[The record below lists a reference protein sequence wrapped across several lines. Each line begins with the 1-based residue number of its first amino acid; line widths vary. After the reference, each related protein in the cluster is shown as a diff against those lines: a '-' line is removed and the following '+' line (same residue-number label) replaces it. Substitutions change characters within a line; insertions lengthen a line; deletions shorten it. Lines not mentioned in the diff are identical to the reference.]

1 MTSRLKDQVDF
12 EGKPWLQT
20 TPWLL
25 LAVAFLGT
33 CLVAWAVQLVLL
45 PHFFPHLHAGHGMLV
60 GGDSAGMNLTAVD
73 LAARIQK
80 EGWSVWE
87 LRPAGNA
94 PTGIAAALYVFV
106 TPEPY
111 MLVPLN
117 ALVHAAGGM
126 TVYLIAYLVSAN
138 RLASVVAAL
147 PFLLFPS
154 AASWYAQIHKDG
166 IFALGMLL
174 CALGWMQAFR
184 RDFWL
189 TLVPRF
195 AALLVPIALG
205 LFLIW
210 VVRPHIMI
218 LMQAVAI
225 VASVSGL
232 LLVALWWRWGV
243 LQGRR
248 IVLAAFVSVMIP
260 LLVVLVKPSDY
271 RVESWKGD
279 VVARETVMPYM
290 PGHCVL
296 ERGANAFADKLSSTV
311 AAMRDFYI
319 SGNSYKNAKSNMD
332 VDFVPGTV
340 CNLVGYLPRALQ
352 IGFLAPFPAQWMA
365 DGSVAAST
373 LMRRVISAEMLAVY
387 ACLLLLPLAMWTF
400 RRKPEFWFVLGFL
413 VLLMV
418 IHVYLVPN
426 LGTLHR
432 MRYGFLTAVVGLAL
446 AGAVDRL
453 LATLPASAI
462 RQKRM
467 AR

>member
-1 MTSRLKDQVDF
+1 MTSKLPDQVNF
-12 EGKPWLQT
+12 EGKPWLQA

-33 CLVAWAVQLVLL
+33 CLVAWAVQLILL

-60 GGDSAGMNLTAVD
+60 GGDSAGMHLTAVD

-126 TVYLIAYLVSAN
+126 MVYLIAYLVSAS
-138 RLASVVAAL
+138 RLASVLAAL

-184 RDFWL
+184 PAFWASARPAY
-189 TLVPRF
+189 T
-195 AALLVPIALG
+195 ALILPLAIG
-205 LFLIW
+205 LFLVW
-210 VVRPHIMI
+210 LVRPHIMI
-218 LMQAVAI
+218 LMQAVAFVASI
-225 VASVSGL
+225 LELAVASV
-232 LLVALWWRWGV
+232 WWR
-243 LQGRR
+243 RR
-248 IVLAAFVSVMIP
+248 VIGGERALTAVFILLTIP
-260 LLVVLVKPSDY
+260 LMMILVKPSDD
-271 RVESWKGD
+271 RVESWRGS
-279 VVARETVMPYM
+279 VVEREMVMQYM
-290 PGHCVL
+290 PGACLL
-296 ERGANAFADKLSSTV
+296 ERGANVGVDKLPTTI

-319 SGNSYKNAKSNMD
+319 SGYRNAKSNMD
-332 VDFVPGTV
+332 PEFVPGTV
-340 CNLVGYLPRALQ
+340 CNLLTYLPRALQ
-352 IGFLAPFPAQWMA
+352 IGYLAPFPAQWVA
-365 DGSVAAST
+365 DGSVAANT
-373 LMRRVISAEMLAVY
+373 VMRRVISAEMLVVY
-387 ACLLLLPLAMWTF
+387 ACLLFLPVAMWNF
-400 RRKPEFWFVLGFL
+400 RKKTEFWFVLGFL
-413 VLLMV
+413 TLLTV

-446 AGAVDRL
+446 AGAVDRV
-453 LATLPASAI
+453 LARRA
-462 RQKRM
+462 
-467 AR
+467 ARLE